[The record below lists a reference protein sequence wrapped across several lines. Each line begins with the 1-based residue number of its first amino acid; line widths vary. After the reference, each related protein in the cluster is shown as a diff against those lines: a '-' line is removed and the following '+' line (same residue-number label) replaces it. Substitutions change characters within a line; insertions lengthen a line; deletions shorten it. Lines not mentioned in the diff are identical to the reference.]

1 MENTIADSETT
12 ESVISIL
19 NEEGV
24 DQEHLDAME
33 TLTVEDARR
42 TAYSL
47 LEELEAPT
55 ISE

>member
-33 TLTVEDARR
+33 TLTVEDARL
-42 TAYSL
+42 TAYNL
-47 LEELEAPT
+47 LELEAPT